1 MRTMPQR
8 IMDKLDSRGDRMSGI
23 YIPNTDM
30 PKNGEIILVYPD
42 GNAALF
48 ARMDV
53 NVLDFALKNR
63 KAVSVP
69 DHGDLIDRDAYKAE
83 MKKRQDNCAEWR
95 DNAKADGDMEIY
107 HRADGALSVF
117 CEAKLT
123 LDKMPTIIPA
133 DGKDGAE

>member
-1 MRTMPQR
+1 MSVYIKGMEMPTR
-8 IMDKLDSRGDRMSGI
+8 CEDCFCYWHNAEFDYAYCIISSVNVRGH
-23 YIPNTDM
+23 
-30 PKNGEIILVYPD
+30 
-42 GNAALF
+42 GNARL
-48 ARMDV
+48 V
-53 NVLDFALKNR
+53 GCPIIP
-63 KAVSVP
+63 VP

-133 DGKDGAE
+133 DHADKEAGE

>member
-1 MRTMPQR
+1 MSVYIKGVEMPNNCEECPFCDYEQGECFAN
-8 IMDKLDSRGDRMSGI
+8 RGLFVAWGHRNVRQSWCPL
-23 YIPNTDM
+23 IP
-30 PKNGEIILVYPD
+30 IH
-42 GNAALF
+42 
-48 ARMDV
+48 
-53 NVLDFALKNR
+53 
-63 KAVSVP
+63 

-133 DGKDGAE
+133 DKDGAE